1 MEEQNTIIEL
11 IDESGNTVK
20 FDLVMTFDYEGKR
33 YAALL
38 PVDEVEN
45 VGDDEVVLLE
55 VVKDKNGDNFV
66 SIENPILLDEVF
78 NEFIE
83 LFDEM
88 ADGEDEEPGATTL
101 HDEYD
106 HQAQQAQQE
115 QAIDHDRPQLVAWE
129 LVQPAAHRGEDEH
142 GGHGCD
148 QAEHC
153 HA

>member
-38 PVDEVEN
+38 PIDSVEN

-55 VVKDKNGDNFV
+55 VVKDKNGENFV
-66 SIENPILLDEVF
+66 SIDNPVMLDEVF

-88 ADGEDEEPGATTL
+88 ADKDDEEEDE
-101 HDEYD
+101 
-106 HQAQQAQQE
+106 
-115 QAIDHDRPQLVAWE
+115 
-129 LVQPAAHRGEDEH
+129 
-142 GGHGCD
+142 
-148 QAEHC
+148 
-153 HA
+153 

>member
-1 MEEQNTIIEL
+1 MEEQNTVIEL

-38 PVDEVEN
+38 PIDDVEN

-55 VVKDKNGDNFV
+55 VVKEKNGDNFV
-66 SIENPILLDEVF
+66 TIENPVLLDEVF

-88 ADGEDEEPGATTL
+88 ADGNDED
-101 HDEYD
+101 DE
-106 HQAQQAQQE
+106 
-115 QAIDHDRPQLVAWE
+115 
-129 LVQPAAHRGEDEH
+129 
-142 GGHGCD
+142 
-148 QAEHC
+148 
-153 HA
+153 

>member
-1 MEEQNTIIEL
+1 MEEQSTIIEL
-11 IDESGNTVK
+11 VDESGNNVK

-55 VVKDKNGDNFV
+55 VVKDKSGDNFV
-66 SIENPILLDEVF
+66 SIDNPVLLDEVF

-88 ADGEDEEPGATTL
+88 ADGDDEED
-101 HDEYD
+101 DE
-106 HQAQQAQQE
+106 
-115 QAIDHDRPQLVAWE
+115 P
-129 LVQPAAHRGEDEH
+129 
-142 GGHGCD
+142 
-148 QAEHC
+148 
-153 HA
+153 

>member
-1 MEEQNTIIEL
+1 MEEQSTIIEL
-11 IDESGNTVK
+11 VDESGNNVK

-38 PVDEVEN
+38 PVDNVEG

-55 VVKDKNGDNFV
+55 VVKDKSGENFV

-88 ADGEDEEPGATTL
+88 ADKDDEEEDE
-101 HDEYD
+101 
-106 HQAQQAQQE
+106 
-115 QAIDHDRPQLVAWE
+115 
-129 LVQPAAHRGEDEH
+129 
-142 GGHGCD
+142 
-148 QAEHC
+148 
-153 HA
+153 

>member
-38 PVDEVEN
+38 PIDNVEN
-45 VGDDEVVLLE
+45 VEDDEVVLLE
-55 VVKDKNGDNFV
+55 VVKDKSGENFV
-66 SIENPILLDEVF
+66 SIDNPVLLDEVF

-88 ADGEDEEPGATTL
+88 ADGDYED
-101 HDEYD
+101 DE
-106 HQAQQAQQE
+106 
-115 QAIDHDRPQLVAWE
+115 
-129 LVQPAAHRGEDEH
+129 
-142 GGHGCD
+142 
-148 QAEHC
+148 
-153 HA
+153 

>member
-38 PVDEVEN
+38 PIDTVEN

-55 VVKDKNGDNFV
+55 VVKEKNGDNFV
-66 SIENPILLDEVF
+66 SIDNPVLLDEVF

-88 ADGEDEEPGATTL
+88 ADGDDGDDDE
-101 HDEYD
+101 
-106 HQAQQAQQE
+106 
-115 QAIDHDRPQLVAWE
+115 
-129 LVQPAAHRGEDEH
+129 
-142 GGHGCD
+142 
-148 QAEHC
+148 
-153 HA
+153 

>member
-55 VVKDKNGDNFV
+55 VVKDKNGENFV
-66 SIENPILLDEVF
+66 SIDNPVLLDEVF

-88 ADGEDEEPGATTL
+88 ADGGDEE
-101 HDEYD
+101 E
-106 HQAQQAQQE
+106 
-115 QAIDHDRPQLVAWE
+115 
-129 LVQPAAHRGEDEH
+129 GE
-142 GGHGCD
+142 
-148 QAEHC
+148 
-153 HA
+153 